1 MGSLDARVA
10 GRAAVKAGAKSRV
23 EEARGRIAV
32 LRDQIDRATIRAEGP
47 GLVVYRDLYFGND
60 HRKPQIGDE
69 VFPNQP
75 IIALPDSSQFVV
87 ETRIREI
94 DLHKVTASQRVQ
106 VRVDAYPDLRLQAT
120 VESIGA
126 LAQED
131 TSRAGTK
138 FFPLTIK
145 LLATDPRLRTGMTA
159 GVEIQVSSLASAVV
173 VPLEAVF
180 GGRDRS
186 YVVVNRGGRSER
198 QPVKIAAANE
208 LEAAVAE
215 GVKADDIVLL
225 VDPTVASSPR

>member
-1 MGSLDARVA
+1 
-10 GRAAVKAGAKSRV
+10 V

-180 GGRDRS
+180 GERDRS
-186 YVVVNRGGRSER
+186 YVVVNRRGRSER

-208 LEAAVAE
+208 FEAAVAE
-215 GVKADDIVLL
+215 GLKADDIVLL